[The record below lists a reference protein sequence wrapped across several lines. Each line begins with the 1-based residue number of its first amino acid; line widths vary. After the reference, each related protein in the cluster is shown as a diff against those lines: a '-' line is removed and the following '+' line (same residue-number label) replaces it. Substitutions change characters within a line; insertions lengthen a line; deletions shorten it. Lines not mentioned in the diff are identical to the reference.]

1 MMAGFD
7 ISVVF
12 SLSMR
17 KFKVIMSP
25 VGKGGWRDLL
35 VPDFYIYFLEPT
47 TIRAYLGNKVFL
59 RGGRGGGW

>member
-17 KFKVIMSP
+17 KSKVIMSP
-25 VGKGGWRDLL
+25 VGKGGWRGSAGAR
-35 VPDFYIYFLEPT
+35 FL
-47 TIRAYLGNKVFL
+47 YLFFL
-59 RGGRGGGW
+59 NQLQ